1 MSRSKS
7 GLFLMEL
14 IIAIAFFAVSSAV
27 CVQLFAMAYNLSS
40 RSVGIQMAVMNAQSA
55 AESFKLTGGD
65 IDSMTYVLRAD
76 VIDGRIVAGF
86 DENWNTASYDI
97 RFEMVVE
104 TDTST
109 ALATATISVTDNVT
123 GEALYSLTVKRYLG
137 VN

>member
-40 RSVGIQMAVMNAQSA
+40 RSVGMQMAVMNAQSA

-65 IDSMTYVLRAD
+65 IDSMRYVLQAS

-86 DENWNTASYDI
+86 DENWNMASYDV
-97 RFEMVVE
+97 RFEMIVE

-109 ALATATISVTDNVT
+109 SLATATISVTDNVM
-123 GEALYSLTVKRYLG
+123 GEELYSLTVKRYLG